1 MEGELSVLYADSTVA
16 IIQISEILGKLNSP
30 VFGPAQASKFRKYS
44 LRDQKDIVAVVPCG
58 PVRPTI
64 FQSHSRLGVY
74 TIVSAGSAPFLAFYQ
89 AGNYQ
94 NSSIHLA
101 HIATAIASRA
111 AGAVWSFATSWGW
124 GEDQESMHL
133 ERGKERYM
141 LNTLNLAQCDRCCSG
156 ACSSPNW
163 HCIFLAS
170 LGRLKFAPDC
180 IIFPALHGED
190 TSVNDMGRN
199 SSRMPLYTRVLVKL
213 HPQNASPV

>member
-58 PVRPTI
+58 P
-64 FQSHSRLGVY
+64 
-74 TIVSAGSAPFLAFYQ
+74 

-190 TSVNDMGRN
+190 TSVNNMGRN

>member
-111 AGAVWSFATSWGW
+111 AGP
-124 GEDQESMHL
+124 GEHASGEGQGEIHAEYTQLGSVRSML
-133 ERGKERYM
+133 QRSM
-141 LNTLNLAQCDRCCSG
+141 FQPQL
-156 ACSSPNW
+156 
-163 HCIFLAS
+163 
-170 LGRLKFAPDC
+170 
-180 IIFPALHGED
+180 ALHLLGVTGE
-190 TSVNDMGRN
+190 TKIR
-199 SSRMPLYTRVLVKL
+199 
-213 HPQNASPV
+213 A